1 MAETDIY
8 LQNWT
13 QARAEA
19 QAAGLQIIEHG
30 WEQHVII
37 DEPNQLVYRYPRHAA
52 GAAKL
57 NDEVAVLD
65 MINRQHWQISLPV
78 MLEHTDAYA
87 KYRLVPGEVIM
98 HGQSEQ
104 LTDEQCA
111 GIGTGLGQFLAQ
123 LHQLDHNVVEQ
134 KQTKQTMT
142 LLEYYGR
149 RINGAEGST
158 FYQPAKQRLDEL
170 LAMHDST
177 RQVVVHGD
185 LHGPNIVI
193 DPRTK
198 ELNGA
203 IDFSEVEIGGPNQ
216 EFRKIFMTDPRL
228 LQPACESYEASGD
241 GILNP
246 DEIIL
251 WAYVNE
257 WANMCHFADTPD
269 NATYQRARQHLQLW
283 QQL

>member
-8 LQNWT
+8 QANWT
-13 QARAEA
+13 NARAEA

-37 DEPNQLVYRYPRHAA
+37 DEPNQLVYRYPRHAG

-57 NDEVAVLD
+57 NDEVAVLGT
-65 MINRQHWQISLPV
+65 INQQQWQISLPV
-78 MLEHTDAYA
+78 MLEHTDVYA

-104 LTDEQCA
+104 LTAIQCA
-111 GIGTGLGQFLAQ
+111 GIGAGLGQFLAQ
-123 LHQLDHNVVEQ
+123 LHQLDHNIVEQ

-142 LLEYYGR
+142 LLEYYSR
-149 RINGAEGST
+149 RINGAATTE
-158 FYQPAKQRLDEL
+158 FYQPAKQRLEQL
-170 LAMHDST
+170 LATTDSDW
-177 RQVVVHGD
+177 QVVVHGD

-193 DPRTK
+193 SPPTK

-203 IDFSEVEIGGPNQ
+203 IDFSEVEIGNPNQ
-216 EFRKIFMTDPRL
+216 EFRKIFMTDRRL
-228 LQPACESYEASGD
+228 LQPACESYEASG
-241 GILNP
+241 GGALNP

-257 WANMCHFADTPD
+257 WANMCHFAESPD
-269 NATYQRARQHLQLW
+269 NVTYQRALQHLQLW